1 MEKIQLPK
9 CEIEKRQRVHDL
21 EKTVL
26 ALNEWFE
33 KELNGYM
40 SSLVAQ
46 KENLHCLTLPLLEL
60 KMPQ

>member
-1 MEKIQLPK
+1 MKKIQLPK
-9 CEIEKRQRVHDL
+9 CEIEKIKRVHKL

-40 SSLVAQ
+40 SSKNVMTIPSGGNN
-46 KENLHCLTLPLLEL
+46 E
-60 KMPQ
+60 

>member
-40 SSLVAQ
+40 SVSYT
-46 KENLHCLTLPLLEL
+46 HLTLPTILLV
-60 KMPQ
+60 

>member
-9 CEIEKRQRVHDL
+9 CEIEKRQRVHEL

-40 SSLVAQ
+40 SSKNVMTIPSGGNN
-46 KENLHCLTLPLLEL
+46 E
-60 KMPQ
+60 